1 MISNCKLPGNE
12 VDLTD
17 LSDLSDASWGLQ
29 QALVLHLLE
38 IFVVVLI
45 GVLS

>member
-12 VDLTD
+12 VDLT
-17 LSDLSDASWGLQ
+17 DLSDASWGLQ